1 MESTTRTETL
11 EETFPE
17 LSAEPTTTRD
27 ASAATVSS
35 SLVAA
40 AGDSCVECNAKLAAD
55 QRYCVECGTRRG
67 EHRIPFMDAMLRPA
81 PQAEAAPPKK
91 HKRVRMTANGSFIA
105 GVGTLLLAM
114 GIGVLIGRSGHDSG
128 SSKNAQQVITVQ
140 GGGGTGSTAAAA
152 AGTGVAAGATKAA
165 SSKDTKSKA
174 RAKAQAKKNAAD
186 LNRSTQKPGEKTPPP
201 AVKIGSPGH
210 GPGYKNGKF
219 TGDFF
224 GG

>member
-17 LSAEPTTTRD
+17 FSEPTES

-40 AGDSCVECNAKLAAD
+40 AGDSCAECGAKLAPD
-55 QRYCVECGTRRG
+55 QRYCVECGKRRG
-67 EHRIPFMDAMLRPA
+67 DHRIPFMDAMLRPA

-91 HKRVRMTANGSFIA
+91 RGRVRMTANGTFIA
-105 GVGTLLLAM
+105 GVGTLLLAL
-114 GIGVLIGRSGHDSG
+114 GIGVLIGRGAHDTG
-128 SSKNAQQVITVQ
+128 SKNAQQVITVQ

-152 AGTGVAAGATKAA
+152 AGGAAAGASKAA
-165 SSKDTKSKA
+165 SKSKGATKSKA
-174 RAKAQAKKNAAD
+174 QAKAQAKKKAAD
-186 LNRSTQKPGEKTPPP
+186 LNRSVQKPGEKTPPP

>member
-1 MESTTRTETL
+1 MESTTRTEAF
-11 EETFPE
+11 EETVTE
-17 LSAEPTTTRD
+17 LSEAPTQN

-40 AGDSCVECNAKLAAD
+40 AGDSCADCSAKLAAD

-81 PQAEAAPPKK
+81 PQAEATPPKK
-91 HKRVRMTANGSFIA
+91 RGRVRMTANGTFIA

-128 SSKNAQQVITVQ
+128 SSKNAQVITVQ
-140 GGGGTGSTAAAA
+140 GGGTGSTAAAA
-152 AGTGVAAGATKAA
+152 GAGAAGATKAA
-165 SSKDTKSKA
+165 SSKGTPKSKA
-174 RAKAQAKKNAAD
+174 QAKAQAKNKAAD
-186 LNRSTQKPGEKTPPP
+186 LNRSVQKPGEKTPPA
-201 AVKIGSPGH
+201 AVKVGSPGH